1 MVPILSRH
9 PSARWIVAGGSSIWE
24 HDAYRRQFAEELAR
38 LPATLRQRIVEL
50 GPVREDELTALY
62 RMSQVLLCASLQE
75 GFGLCVLEA
84 LASGTAAVV
93 SRGEPFTEYLDD
105 SCASFV
111 EPASPMQIASA
122 VGELLQQPALR
133 ARRAV
138 EGLARARRYSWQRV
152 ALEHERLYAEL
163 DRGAPLAWR
172 SRCSQEPSYA

>member
-1 MVPILSRH
+1 VI
-9 PSARWIVAGGSSIWE
+9 AGGSSIWE
-24 HDAYRRQFAEELAR
+24 HDAYRRQFAEELER
-38 LPATLRQRIVEL
+38 LPEALRHRIVEL
-50 GPVREDELTALY
+50 GPVGEDELTALY

-84 LASGTAAVV
+84 LASGASAVV

-111 EPASPMQIASA
+111 EPASPTQIANA

-133 ARRAV
+133 AKRAL
-138 EGLARARRYSWQRV
+138 EGLARARQYSWQRV

-163 DRGAPLAWR
+163 DSGAPLAWR
-172 SRCSQEPSYA
+172 SPSSQEPSYA